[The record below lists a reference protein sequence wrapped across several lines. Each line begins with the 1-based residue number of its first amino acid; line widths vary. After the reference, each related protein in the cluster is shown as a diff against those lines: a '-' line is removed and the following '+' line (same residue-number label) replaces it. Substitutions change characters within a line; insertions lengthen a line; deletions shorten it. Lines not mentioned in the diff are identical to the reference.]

1 MSLYRNIIPIKSFPA
16 TCLSLVFIACPLTE
30 KSSRLIHKTNKNVEK
45 DFS

>member
-1 MSLYRNIIPIKSFPA
+1 MRYVSTLFPLVRSL
-16 TCLSLVFIACPLTE
+16 

>member
-1 MSLYRNIIPIKSFPA
+1 LIWKLFSNKVIFSDLPRDPFQPFA
-16 TCLSLVFIACPLTE
+16 LACLL